1 MQEFDR
7 ELEYKIIGLDTKFR
21 SKKIKIV
28 PKETTELENF
38 ITDLQRELLYEV
50 FNQRKYKAE
59 TKMDNFMKKLLI
71 DLNSDENLIVPMD
84 KTNRY
89 ISLKV

>member
-21 SKKIKIV
+21 SKKMKTV
-28 PKETTELENF
+28 LKETTELENF

-50 FNQRKYKAE
+50 FN
-59 TKMDNFMKKLLI
+59 
-71 DLNSDENLIVPMD
+71 
-84 KTNRY
+84 
-89 ISLKV
+89 